1 LLYNP
6 GNTQDESRRLS
17 WLKELKGVRAGF
29 SNEMRM
35 DGRGADGNLIKGA
48 SSGGDQH
55 KVRGNFENSVNYVNR
70 ATLFSLANDFTKI
83 TPSPA
88 EDSGLRERLD
98 FFRFSMRF
106 VDNPQASNE
115 RKKDS
120 DIKRK
125 FGTDEWKNALF
136 YVIWRCWQDMSPIEK
151 EVGGRLIAPDCV
163 KAETVDWVTDGDGSM
178 TSILE
183 ERYEITNDYNDIA
196 LSKEIVTFLTSKGLR
211 MSPKKI
217 GMEMRKLIRVSGWS
231 DEQKG
236 KLLEV
241 RAGNKNVYHGMKL
254 V

>member
-1 LLYNP
+1 
-6 GNTQDESRRLS
+6 
-17 WLKELKGVRAGF
+17 
-29 SNEMRM
+29 
-35 DGRGADGNLIKGA
+35 
-48 SSGGDQH
+48 
-55 KVRGNFENSVNYVNR
+55 
-70 ATLFSLANDFTKI
+70 
-83 TPSPA
+83 
-88 EDSGLRERLD
+88 
-98 FFRFSMRF
+98 
-106 VDNPQASNE
+106 
-115 RKKDS
+115 
-120 DIKRK
+120 
-125 FGTDEWKNALF
+125 
-136 YVIWRCWQDMSPIEK
+136 MSPLEK

-178 TSILE
+178 TNILE

-254 V
+254 L